1 MATIEITM
9 PRLGESIIEA
19 TITKWLKNEGDMIT
33 EDESVVEIATD
44 KVDSEVPSPVSGTIA
59 KLLFKVGD
67 VVSVGA
73 AIAIVNIAGES
84 TIDIPK
90 PIQSDVKK
98 NEIDKIILIKENS
111 LKLNEIKSVK
121 SVLTNSDKFYSP
133 LVKSIA
139 KEEGISFEEIELI
152 VGTGKGG
159 RVTKQ
164 DIIEF
169 IKTKKI
175 DTPKLAANISTENHI
190 IVNSSPNDE
199 IIEMDRMRKL
209 IADHMILSKHTAA
222 HVTSFIE
229 IDVTKIVQWRMS
241 MKEAFEKQEKEKLTY
256 TPIFVEATAK
266 VIKEYPLINTSLDGN
281 KIILRKSI
289 NIGMATALPSG
300 NLIVPVIKNAD
311 RKSLIGLVKD
321 VNDLANRARLN
332 KLIPDEIQGGTF
344 TITNLGSFD
353 TLMGTPI
360 INLPQVAILAVGAI
374 QKKPVVI
381 ETPTGDTIGIRN
393 MMYASLSY
401 DHRVVDG
408 ALGGIFLKRF
418 KYYLENFDINHVF

>member
-9 PRLGESIIEA
+9 PRMGESIIEA
-19 TITKWLKNEGDMIT
+19 TITKWLKKEGDMIT
-33 EDESVVEIATD
+33 EDESIVEIATD
-44 KVDSEVPSPVSGTIA
+44 KVDSEIPSPVSGTIS

-67 VVSVGA
+67 VVSIGA
-73 AIAIVNIAGES
+73 AIAIVNIAGET
-84 TIDIPK
+84 TIDLPK
-90 PIQSDVKK
+90 PKQSDVKK
-98 NEIDKIILIKENS
+98 IEIDKNSVLKENS
-111 LKLNEIKSVK
+111 PQLNEIKSV
-121 SVLTNSDKFYSP
+121 LTTSDKFYSP

-139 KEEGISFEEIELI
+139 KEENMSFDEIETI
-152 VGTGKGG
+152 IGTGKEG

-164 DIIEF
+164 DIMEF

-175 DTPKLAANISTENHI
+175 DTPKLAANISTEQHI
-190 IVNSSPNDE
+190 VINSSPNDE

-209 IADHMILSKHTAA
+209 IADHMVLSKHTAA

-229 IDVTKIVQWRMS
+229 IDVTNIVKWKMS

-256 TPIFVEATAK
+256 TPIFIEATAK
-266 VIKEYPLINTSLDGN
+266 VIKEYPMINTSLDGN
-281 KIILRKSI
+281 KIILRKNV

-344 TITNLGSFD
+344 TITNLGTFD

-408 ALGGIFLKRF
+408 ALGGMFLKRF
-418 KYYLENFDINHVF
+418 KHYLENFDINQVF